1 LFESLS
7 TRIQSA
13 FTSLRGEV
21 RLTPEHVE
29 TALREI
35 RLALLEAD
43 VNFQVVKAFIDRV
56 RDKATDQEVLKSLS
70 PVQQVVKIVRDELLA
85 LFGETEGGLRKDSPT
100 PRVVLLLGLQG
111 SGKTTTCGKLGRWL
125 RRQGRHPL
133 MVSTDVRRPAAIQQ
147 LSVVGEK
154 AEVKVY
160 APETM
165 DPVARASGA
174 LSEARAKGFDTVI
187 VDTAGRLHIDDDLMN
202 ELQAIKDIV
211 NPTDLLYV
219 ADAMTGQDAIKSA
232 GEFNRRI
239 GVTGVVLTKL
249 DGDARGG
256 AALSVVSVVGVPIA
270 FIGSGERLEDLELFH
285 PDRIVSRILGMGD
298 VLSLIEKAEQAI
310 GEDEAE
316 QLEEKLRKN
325 QFSLDDFRTQLRTLK
340 RMGPLESILGMIP
353 GLGNLK
359 ELAQNKPDE
368 KQLARVEAIISSM
381 TPAERKNDQI
391 INGSRRKR
399 IAAGSGTSVEEVN
412 RLLKQFAEMK
422 RVLQMIGRGGTA
434 AMKGM
439 KGMPKMPHQ
448 PQAGFAQAGGKKRKK
463 GGPWGLIKSR

>member
-21 RLTPEHVE
+21 RLTGEHVE
-29 TALREI
+29 SALREI

-56 RDKATDQEVLKSLS
+56 RDKAMDQAVLKSLT

-85 LFGETEGGLRKDSPT
+85 LFGEAEGGLTKNAPR

-125 RRQGRHPL
+125 RKQGHHPL
-133 MVSTDVRRPAAIQQ
+133 LVSTDVRRPAAIQQ
-147 LSVVGEK
+147 LAVVAEQ
-154 AEVKVY
+154 AEVKVF
-160 APETM
+160 APETL
-165 DPVARASGA
+165 DPVERASGA
-174 LSEARAKGFDTVI
+174 MREARAKGFDTVI
-187 VDTAGRLHIDDDLMN
+187 VDTAGRLHIDDELMD
-202 ELQAIKDIV
+202 ELQAIKDAV
-211 NPTDLLYV
+211 RPSDLLYV

-232 GEFNRRI
+232 GEFNRRV

-256 AALSVVSVVGVPIA
+256 AALSVVSVVGVPVA

-298 VLSLIEKAEQAI
+298 VLSLIERAEQAI

-325 QFSLDDFRTQLRTLK
+325 QFTLDDFRTQLKALK
-340 RMGPLESILGMIP
+340 RMGPLESVLGMIP
-353 GLGNLK
+353 GLGSLK
-359 ELAQNKPDE
+359 QLGENKPDE
-368 KQLARVEAIISSM
+368 KQLARIEAIICSM
-381 TPAERKNDQI
+381 TPSERSNENLI
-391 INGSRRKR
+391 GGSRRRR
-399 IAAGSGTSVEEVN
+399 IALGSGTTVADVN
-412 RLLKQFAEMK
+412 RLLKQFSDMK
-422 RVLQMIGRGGTA
+422 RMLQMIGRGGTA
-434 AMKGM
+434 PMKGM

-448 PQAGFAQAGGKKRKK
+448 GHAGFAQAGGKKRKK